1 MAKVGKIKIDAL
13 ASTVMKEL
21 DNYAYIAGETV
32 NKAVKEAADEVADVV
47 AAKAPVRTGEYK
59 SQIDSGE
66 GSARGKGRYSAK
78 VFVNGGK
85 YRIAHLLEHGH
96 AKGGWAVGYRKGN
109 KGHASRKGGRVPPSP
124 PDGHWKPAA
133 DVAPEILVQKI
144 KEGLD

>member
-1 MAKVGKIKIDAL
+1 MKYV
-13 ASTVMKEL
+13 TVKSYEEL
-21 DNYAYIAGETV
+21 S
-32 NKAVKEAADEVADVV
+32 KMAADIVADVV

-96 AKGGWAVGYRKGN
+96 AKGGWAAGYRKGN

-124 PDGHWKPAA
+124 PGGHWKPAA